1 MTGYKTLIWNAV
13 LVMLGAVLPYLAG
26 VEWTQYVSP
35 SVAVIVVAVV
45 NVALRLVTIAPIGK
59 AKA

>member
-13 LVMLGAVLPYLAG
+13 LVMLGAVLPYLEG

-45 NVALRLVTIAPIGK
+45 NVALRLVTTTPIGK

>member
-13 LVMLGAVLPYLAG
+13 LVMLGAVLPYLAA

-45 NVALRLVTIAPIGK
+45 NVALRLVTTTPIGRSG
-59 AKA
+59 A